1 MELITVIFSWLF
13 KMADKAP
20 APPQPPTTNP
30 APMPATNLKK
40 APMPATNL
48 KKASMPATNIKKAPM
63 PATNLLKK
71 APMPAINLL
80 KKAPMLATT
89 NIKKAPVSPKKTE
102 SWFQLQHQDTK
113 KVNPTVC
120 MFFWCGLQ
128 LTACTIDKECMA
140 TIQCMQGCED
150 GRPDVAQCQFEC
162 EMTIGQD
169 NVAFQHLLECMS
181 EHECFA
187 TSPPDGSCL
196 ATADQT
202 AQELTEIDMV
212 AGDWWVVRGL
222 NCGQEGWPGA
232 YDWYP
237 CQHARYVVVEDGWVN
252 NTTYCGGKDSVC
264 TTDIIV
270 TMPHATMPSPG
281 LIQLEYDD
289 APLLPQVERWHLM
302 SKPGENFM
310 FVIWCGTNPALEY
323 NGAFVLS
330 RTRTAEGMS
339 AEEEAAFRAVASAQ
353 GIDYDA
359 MCLSDNT
366 ACPE

>member
-1 MELITVIFSWLF
+1 MMRILIVCLSGILAMTAGQPSLPESNSGLTQEQGWAMELITVIFSWLF

-20 APPQPPTTNP
+20 APQPTSTNP
-30 APMPATNLKK
+30 APVPAINLKK
-40 APMPATNL
+40 APVPITNL
-48 KKASMPATNIKKAPM
+48 
-63 PATNLLKK
+63 
-71 APMPAINLL
+71 
-80 KKAPMLATT
+80 
-89 NIKKAPVSPKKTE
+89 KKAPVSPKKTE
-102 SWFQLQHQDTK
+102 SWFQLKHQDTK
-113 KVNPTVC
+113 VNPTIC
-120 MFFWCGLQ
+120 MTLHCMMQ
-128 LTACTIDKECMA
+128 LTACMLDKECRE
-140 TIQCMQGCED
+140 TIQCMQDCE

-162 EMTIGQD
+162 EMTIGQG
-169 NVAFQHLLECMS
+169 NEAFQHLLECMS
-181 EHECFA
+181 KNECFA

-222 NCGQEGWPGA
+222 NCGQDGWPGA

-330 RTRTAEGMS
+330 RTRTAAGMS
-339 AEEEAAFRAVASAQ
+339 AEEEAAFRAVASAH